1 MNTIYNTLYFDNS
14 QKYPVTMLKIFYIYI
29 IYMSLIIGT
38 IYIDTKISPNKNL
51 INTKYISVL
60 SVSLLYFIIMT
71 IYILYLSLTNK
82 NTKTIPM

>member
-71 IYILYLSLTNK
+71 IYVLYLSLTNK

>member
-14 QKYPVTMLKIFYIYI
+14 QEHPVTMLKIFYIYI

-71 IYILYLSLTNK
+71 IYVLYLTVTNK